1 VAQRFTLRQFFR
13 VGTRRSRHHWG
24 DRAITP
30 KTRRSAIA
38 EPRVN
43 GNIRAKEVR
52 VVAPD
57 GEQIGVKKLQ
67 EALWLA
73 DQLDMDLVEVAPNA
87 KPPVAR
93 LMDYGKYKY
102 EQSVKERE
110 ARKKQSKSTIKELTF
125 KVKIGDHDYQIKRD
139 RAARFLR
146 DGDKVRVRIWFR
158 GREASRPELGRK
170 IMDRLSNELAPFGKV
185 EQDAKQEGRNM
196 TMVFGPVKQAP
207 VVETAPADGLTEEQP
222 GVDGA
227 GPDGPAPDGPSDVG
241 LETRDEGTVESGD
254 TETMDDGAVE
264 VETTAEE

>member
-1 VAQRFTLRQFFR
+1 M
-13 VGTRRSRHHWG
+13 
-24 DRAITP
+24 
-30 KTRRSAIA
+30 
-38 EPRVN
+38 
-43 GNIRAKEVR
+43 R

-57 GEQIGVKKLQ
+57 GEQIGVKKLE

-110 ARKKQSKSTIKELTF
+110 ARKKQSRSTVKELTF

-146 DGDKVRVRIWFR
+146 DGDRVRVRIWFR
-158 GREASRPELGRK
+158 GREASRPELGRR
-170 IMDRLSNELAPFGKV
+170 IMDRLATELEPFGKV

-196 TMVFGPVKQAP
+196 TMVFAP
-207 VVETAPADGLTEEQP
+207 IKHAPEPAESAQEEVAAAAEMPTPESNGEVAADSGEDTAME
-222 GVDGA
+222 
-227 GPDGPAPDGPSDVG
+227 
-241 LETRDEGTVESGD
+241 TVEQTGD
-254 TETMDDGAVE
+254 KDAKADTSE
-264 VETTAEE
+264 